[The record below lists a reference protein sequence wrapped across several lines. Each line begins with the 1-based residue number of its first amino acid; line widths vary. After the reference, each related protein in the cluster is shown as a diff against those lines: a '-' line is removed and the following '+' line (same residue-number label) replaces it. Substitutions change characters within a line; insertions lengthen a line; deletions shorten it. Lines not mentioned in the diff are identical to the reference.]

1 MKKNLKWLVVLV
13 VLAFSM
19 TLLAGCGGGDKPKA
33 AAPAPTAEKKIISV
47 SIRLND
53 ASPEYK
59 GLEKFKELVGKAS
72 NGRIEVQI
80 FPSAQLGDDIKT
92 MTALR
97 AGTLEMSGPSSSPL
111 ASINKKW
118 MVFDLPFLFPNEQVV
133 DKVLDGPFGQKMLDS
148 LQSSGLVGI
157 CFMENG
163 YRQVTNSKHEIKTP
177 ADIKGLKIRTME
189 NPVHLAAWRTLGANP
204 TPMPFSELF
213 TAMQQKTV
221 DGQENPI
228 PTIYL
233 SKYNEVQKYVTL
245 TGHVYTPHILI
256 ISKKVWDGMPK
267 EDQKVFQDA
276 AYVARDYVRNISKE
290 MNDSQ
295 TAKLK
300 EAGMTVTVL
309 TPAQQK
315 AFQDAVQSVYAEYT
329 EKIGKPTVDSIL
341 AEEKKVSEQ

>member
-33 AAPAPTAEKKIISV
+33 AAPAPTAEKKIIRV
-47 SIRLND
+47 SIGLND

-59 GLEKFKELVGKAS
+59 GLEKFKELVAKAS

-133 DKVLDGPFGQKMLDS
+133 DKVLDGPFGKKMLDS

-204 TPMPFSELF
+204 TPMPFSEVF
-213 TAMQQKTV
+213 NAMQQKTI
-221 DGQENPI
+221 DGQENPN
-228 PTIYL
+228 TTNFLQKFY
-233 SKYNEVQKYVTL
+233 EVQKYTTL
-245 TGHVYTPHILI
+245 SKHVYTPFVIMY
-256 ISKKVWDGMPK
+256 SKKMWDTLPK
-267 EDQKVFQDA
+267 ADQDIIMKA
-276 AYVARDYVRNISKE
+276 G
-290 MNDSQ
+290 
-295 TAKLK
+295 K
-300 EAGMTVTVL
+300 EAGVWQREYNRKVDAEAAQGLEKAGMVVTRL
-309 TPAQQK
+309 TPEQQK
-315 AFQDAVQSVYAEYT
+315 AFMEATKNIASQFEND
-329 EKIGKPTVDSIL
+329 IGKDVIADVR
-341 AEEKKVSEQ
+341 AEIAKNSK